1 MLKHRVHATMIS
13 FGHPCP
19 VTDQFGVAGR
29 ELLDRLAIPQPW
41 RQTVDASLAL
51 IDDLE
56 AQIQAINKQ
65 LRALGP
71 EHRYMP
77 LLMTVP
83 GIGWV
88 LSSTIAAE
96 IGDINRFASPKALRL
111 HRPMPAR
118 NQSGDRDRRAP

>member
-1 MLKHRVHATMIS
+1 M
-13 FGHPCP
+13 
-19 VTDQFGVAGR
+19 
-29 ELLDRLAIPQPW
+29 DRLAIPQPW

-56 AQIQAINKQ
+56 AQIQAINQQ

-88 LSSTIAAE
+88 LSYTIAAE
-96 IGDINRFASPKALRL
+96 IGDINRFASSPRSSAAT
-111 HRPMPAR
+111 PACA
-118 NQSGDRDRRAP
+118 RASTSPETAITAAR